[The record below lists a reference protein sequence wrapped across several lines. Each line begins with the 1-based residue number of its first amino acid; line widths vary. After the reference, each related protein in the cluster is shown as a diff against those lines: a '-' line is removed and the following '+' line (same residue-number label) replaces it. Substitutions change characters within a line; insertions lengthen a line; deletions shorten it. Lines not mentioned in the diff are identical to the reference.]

1 MRAQITHFGITADPD
16 PYGVAVA
23 DDGAVWVPMV
33 YSADA
38 VARLNTA
45 GAGTVDELPTTGAA
59 PVGITRGDGALWC
72 TEIGAGQI
80 GRVDPDGGVDGCWFT
95 EWAVNRVGPHR
106 LVG

>member
-16 PYGVAVA
+16 PYGVA
-23 DDGAVWVPMV
+23 DDGAVWVPML
-33 YSADA
+33 YSAD
-38 VARLNTA
+38 
-45 GAGTVDELPTTGAA
+45 
-59 PVGITRGDGALWC
+59 GALGC